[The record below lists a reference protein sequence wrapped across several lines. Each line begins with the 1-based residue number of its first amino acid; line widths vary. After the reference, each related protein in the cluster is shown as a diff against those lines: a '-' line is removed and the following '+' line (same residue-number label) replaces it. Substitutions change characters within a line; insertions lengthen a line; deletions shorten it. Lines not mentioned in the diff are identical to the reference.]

1 MFIYITLVGSKLV
14 VEPFPQCTRYI
25 YILIYIYIKDS
36 KFLQIAIY
44 IYLSCVIVQLN
55 VVFRRR

>member
-25 YILIYIYIKDS
+25 YILIYIKDS
-36 KFLQIAIY
+36 KFLQIAVY